1 MTKSEFLQQLREK
14 MKGLPK
20 TDIEDRVNFYIE
32 MIDDRIEEGLSEE
45 EAVRDIGNVDEI
57 VTKQIDDTSLT
68 KIVTEKVKP
77 KRRLKAWEIVLIILG
92 FPLWFPLLMF
102 ILTMLLVFYIIWWS
116 AVIVLWSIEG
126 SLIMSVFAAI
136 VNMFAFTF
144 RGELLSGFGYF
155 GLSLLTAGLSIFLF
169 MGCVAVTKA
178 TFQLTKKVTLK
189 IKKSIIGEEN

>member
-45 EAVRDIGNVDEI
+45 AAVRDIGNVDEI

-178 TFQLTKKVTLK
+178 TFQLMKKVTLK

>member
-20 TDIEDRVNFYIE
+20 TDIEDRVNFYSE

-45 EAVRDIGNVDEI
+45 AAVRDIGNVDEI

-77 KRRLKAWEIVLIILG
+77 KRRLKAWGIVLIILG

-102 ILTMLLVFYIIWWS
+102 VLTMLLVFYIIWWS

-144 RGELLSGFGYF
+144 RRELLSGFGYF

>member
-77 KRRLKAWEIVLIILG
+77 KRRLKAWEIVLII
-92 FPLWFPLLMF
+92 
-102 ILTMLLVFYIIWWS
+102 
-116 AVIVLWSIEG
+116 
-126 SLIMSVFAAI
+126 
-136 VNMFAFTF
+136 
-144 RGELLSGFGYF
+144 
-155 GLSLLTAGLSIFLF
+155 
-169 MGCVAVTKA
+169 
-178 TFQLTKKVTLK
+178 
-189 IKKSIIGEEN
+189 

>member
-178 TFQLTKKVTLK
+178 TFQLMKKVTLK

>member
-20 TDIEDRVNFYIE
+20 TDIEDRVNFYSE
-32 MIDDRIEEGLSEE
+32 MIDNRIEEGLSEE

-144 RGELLSGFGYF
+144 RRELLSGFGYF

-178 TFQLTKKVTLK
+178 TFQLMKKVTLK

>member
-20 TDIEDRVNFYIE
+20 TDIEDRVNFYSE

-144 RGELLSGFGYF
+144 RRELLSGFGYF

-178 TFQLTKKVTLK
+178 TFQLMKKVTLK

>member
-20 TDIEDRVNFYIE
+20 TDIEDRVNFYSE

-45 EAVRDIGNVDEI
+45 AAVRDIGNVDEI

-102 ILTMLLVFYIIWWS
+102 VLTMLLVFYIIWWS

-144 RGELLSGFGYF
+144 RRELLSGFGYF

>member
-1 MTKSEFLQQLREK
+1 M
-14 MKGLPK
+14 
-20 TDIEDRVNFYIE
+20 
-32 MIDDRIEEGLSEE
+32 
-45 EAVRDIGNVDEI
+45 GN
-57 VTKQIDDTSLT
+57 SSNY
-68 KIVTEKVKP
+68 
-77 KRRLKAWEIVLIILG
+77 LG

-178 TFQLTKKVTLK
+178 TFQLMKKVTLK